1 MSNTCKITR
10 LTDCFEL
17 SNGVKM
23 PCIGLGTWQTDHET
37 TINAVVSAVKS
48 GYRLIDTAAAY
59 GNEASVGTGIRKSG
73 IDRKDIF
80 ITSKLRNAHH
90 GYESTL
96 EAFER
101 TIARLGVDYLDL
113 YLIHWPNPLHY
124 RSIGEKATAATWKAF
139 EELYRAKKIRAIGVS
154 NFMPHHIDALMKTGE
169 ILPMVNQL
177 KLCPGITQPELVN
190 YCQKKGILV
199 EAYSPLGTGAIFE
212 VPEMKTL
219 ASKYH
224 KSIGQICLRWSLQ
237 MGFLPLPKSKNP
249 ARIQENTEIFDF
261 ELSQEDMLT
270 IGGLESCCGTAPDPD
285 TVNY

>member
-1 MSNTCKITR
+1 MKNHCSITG
-10 LTDCFEL
+10 LSDCFEL
-17 SNGVKM
+17 GNGVRM

-37 TINAVVSAVKS
+37 TIQAVVSAVKS

-59 GNEASVGTGIRKSG
+59 GNEASVGTGIRESG

-101 TIARLGVDYLDL
+101 SIARLGVDYLDL

-124 RSIGEKATAATWKAF
+124 RSVGEKATAETWRAF
-139 EELYRAKKIRAIGVS
+139 EELYKAGKIRAIGVS
-154 NFMPHHIDALMKTGE
+154 NFMPHHISSLMKTAE

-177 KLCPGITQPELVN
+177 RLCPGVTQPETVRF
-190 YCQKKGILV
+190 CQEKGILV

-219 ASKYH
+219 AAKYQ
-224 KSIGQICLRWSLQ
+224 KSIGQISLRWSLQ
-237 MGFLPLPKSKNP
+237 MGFLPLPKSRNP

-261 ELSQEDMLT
+261 ELSEEDVLL
-270 IGGLESCCGTAPDPD
+270 IGSLKGCCGTAPDPD